1 MKVDTEKIHLF
12 ISETL
17 EEHIEVSLLPEWVDF
32 QSVTSKTKISKKS
45 CYSILVL
52 NRQTEGLYKNNNF
65 EARSAVDAISYY
77 DPGVNTNDE
86 LIFVIKTLR
95 SIYCRPGVLNGKQI
109 KTLMKLG
116 VIVYDGEE
124 SRVETATYTFG
135 LDKEYC
141 IAGVEFKESVSQID
155 IPPLGY
161 VVVCSKGSVN
171 LPNNVCGTFD
181 LKVKM
186 FYEGLILSNGPQ
198 IYPGYRGRLFCIL
211 FNPSARHISLLTNQK
226 SEVLQFQAQAL
237 VDCTDLPYSGSY
249 QEVNNL
255 KDHFQVHPDKKLND
269 VLFDFEAVKKNFREN
284 HSRIENIEKQL
295 DGKRSSI
302 FNILGILAILVAI
315 LGIVYTQFKG
325 WDNSERIIKLEKS
338 SNEIENLKN
347 DYSSLKNQID
357 NLTIKN
363 NP

>member
-1 MKVDTEKIHLF
+1 MYTN
-12 ISETL
+12 S
-17 EEHIEVSLLPEWVDF
+17 
-32 QSVTSKTKISKKS
+32 
-45 CYSILVL
+45 
-52 NRQTEGLYKNNNF
+52 NF
-65 EARSAVDAISYY
+65 ECRSAVDAVAYY
-77 DPGVNTNDE
+77 DPDVNSNDE
-86 LIFVIKTLR
+86 LISAIKTLG
-95 SIYCRPGVLNGKQI
+95 SICCRPGVLSGEQI
-109 KTLMKLG
+109 KYLMKLG
-116 VIVYDGEE
+116 LIVYDGEE

-135 LDKEYC
+135 LDKQYC

-198 IYPGYRGRLFCIL
+198 IYPGYRGRLFCLL
-211 FNPSARHISLLTNQK
+211 FNPSARHISILTNRR

-237 VDCTDLPYSGSY
+237 VHSTDLPYSGNY

-269 VLFDFEAVKKNFREN
+269 VLFDFEAVKENFRKN
-284 HSRIENIEKQL
+284 HSRIENIENQL
-295 DGKRSSI
+295 TGGRSSI
-302 FNILGILAILVAI
+302 FNILGILAILVAL
-315 LGIVYTQFKG
+315 LGVFYTQFKG
-325 WDNSERIIKLEKS
+325 WDNSERIIKLEKTS
-338 SNEIENLKN
+338 KEIEKLKDN
-347 DYSSLKNQID
+347 YSSLKKQID
-357 NLTIKN
+357 NLITKN